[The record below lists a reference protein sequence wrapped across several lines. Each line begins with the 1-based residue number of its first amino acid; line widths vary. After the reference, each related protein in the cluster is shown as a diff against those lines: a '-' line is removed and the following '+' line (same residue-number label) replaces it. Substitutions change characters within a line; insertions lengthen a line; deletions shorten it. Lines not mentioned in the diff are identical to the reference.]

1 MNEKAGENVGVV
13 AGGGNCF
20 VVFRL
25 CFYVAVFSHE
35 WDRCG
40 VSIEGG
46 CFGCGGGFFMDWA
59 GEGDCGDF
67 LFLLAAAA
75 GLVFYGGVAGFAGE
89 GGGGVVDD
97 FFVFCG
103 GAVFAAEGFCVG
115 FGGPGVLGVFFGF
128 AGDCFGVGAAAGG
141 ARECGKS
148 GGRGGLRARQG
159 RAAMAFQVALR
170 NLILLTD

>member
-1 MNEKAGENVGVV
+1 M
-13 AGGGNCF
+13 
-20 VVFRL
+20 FRL
-25 CFYVAVFSHE
+25 
-35 WDRCG
+35 R
-40 VSIEGG
+40 
-46 CFGCGGGFFMDWA
+46 GGFFMDCA

-115 FGGPGVLGVFFGF
+115 FFGPGVLGVFFGF
-128 AGDCFGVGAAAGG
+128 GGDCVGVGAAAGG
-141 ARECGKS
+141 ARECGKG
-148 GGRGGLRARQG
+148 GGRGW
-159 RAAMAFQVALR
+159 AAMVFQVALR